1 VSRQMTSPLDKVKRG
16 LLYAYRTPT
25 LRLQPFKCA
34 YGIVFRDLSMSFDEV
49 GHVCFN
55 AFPKDRELRIEYF
68 EVDEHFRRMGYGRE
82 MYAWV
87 EKYAKRRG
95 MEQIILSPNDSA
107 VGFWQKM
114 GFKWLSKL
122 RFEMVKAVR

>member
-1 VSRQMTSPLDKVKRG
+1 LSRQMTSPSRMVKGG

-55 AFPKDRELRIEYF
+55 AFPKDRELNIEYF
-68 EVDEHFRRMGYGRE
+68 EVDEGFRGWVMGGKCMSE
-82 MYAWV
+82 W
-87 EKYAKRRG
+87 RG
-95 MEQIILSPNDSA
+95 MLGGGA
-107 VGFWQKM
+107 
-114 GFKWLSKL
+114 
-122 RFEMVKAVR
+122 